1 MMFYCCV
8 TLLITFVFIQ
18 AINLFSTL
26 FNGFDE
32 PGNDHNQTL
41 PSIAVLVAARN
52 EANNLPH
59 CLDSLTSLD
68 YPAHLIEIW
77 VGNDQSD
84 DNTEAV
90 IDQYTRQFPQVKKL
104 NITQTLGSAKGKA
117 NVLAQ
122 LAHQSEASIF
132 LITDADIQVKP
143 QWAKTMVLFLGDNI
157 GIVSGTTVVNHTGY
171 LSPMQQMD
179 WLYFMGLLL
188 NFNRFNIPSTAVGNN
203 MAISRKAYFS
213 TGGYEQLPFS
223 VTEDY
228 KLFKAVRQKGWKT
241 INMLHPDA
249 VNVSAPAP
257 DFNTLMNQR
266 KRWLTG
272 AKELPLYWWVIF
284 GIFGLFIPAI
294 VLVFALN
301 PLFAMALYAAKFCLQ
316 SLTLLVQQ
324 KQLNLKTTLLQLV
337 IYEVYTIMLT
347 LLTACYFLTPKKL
360 NWKNRYY

>member
-1 MMFYCCV
+1 MMFYCGV
-8 TLLITFVFIQ
+8 TLLITYIFIQ

-32 PGNDHNQTL
+32 PENDHNQTL
-41 PSIAVLVAARN
+41 PTIAVLVAARN
-52 EANNLPH
+52 EATNLPR
-59 CLDSLTSLD
+59 CLDSLTNLD

-84 DNTEAV
+84 DATEAI
-90 IDQYTRQFPQVKKL
+90 IDQYAKQFAQVKKL
-104 NITQTLGSAKGKA
+104 NITHNLGSAKGKA

-122 LAHQSEASIF
+122 LAHQSEAAIF

-143 QWAKTMVLFLGDNI
+143 QWAKTMVLFFKNNV
-157 GIVSGTTVVNHTGY
+157 GIVSGTTVVDSTGY
-171 LSPMQQMD
+171 LSPMQQLD

-188 NFNRFNIPSTAVGNN
+188 NFNRFNLPSTAVGNN

-213 TGGYEQLPFS
+213 TGGYEHLPFS

-228 KLFKAVRQKGWKT
+228 KLFKAVRQQGWKT
-241 INMLHPDA
+241 INMLRPDA

-272 AKELPLYWWVIF
+272 AKELPFYWWMIF
-284 GIFGLFIPAI
+284 GIFGLFLPAI
-294 VLVFALN
+294 VLVFILN
-301 PLFAMALYAAKFCLQ
+301 PLVAVIIFISKFCLQ
-316 SLTLLVQQ
+316 SLTILLQQ
-324 KQLNLKTTLLQLV
+324 KQLNLKTSLWHLAV
-337 IYEVYTIMLT
+337 YEVYSMLLT
-347 LLTACYFLTPKKL
+347 LLTAGYFLFPKKL